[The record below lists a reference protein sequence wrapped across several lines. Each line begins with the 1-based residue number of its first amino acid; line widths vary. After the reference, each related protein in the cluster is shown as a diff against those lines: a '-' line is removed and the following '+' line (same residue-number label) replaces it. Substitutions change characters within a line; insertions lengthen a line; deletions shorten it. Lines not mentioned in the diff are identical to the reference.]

1 MHSFVEYIERV
12 DFDCYTGYNLKLQI
26 CQLLYIMI
34 YKEPDLFCPFKN
46 FFDWIQSEKFN
57 SLSDDFIKSNNT
69 FAQMSWRVVV
79 DFFFAK

>member
-26 CQLLYIMI
+26 CPLLYIII
-34 YKEPDLFCPFKN
+34 YKEPDLFCHLKI
-46 FFDWIQSEKFN
+46 FFDWIN